1 MRRMKTQQDF
11 VFMRLVIALPAELL
25 DQVENFFK
33 QLWIFRKNLPSLMVR
48 FSLTSIERNRK
59 APAPVPYTIAK
70 CTILRLY
77 QLNHT

>member
-33 QLWIFRKNLPSLMVR
+33 QL
-48 FSLTSIERNRK
+48 
-59 APAPVPYTIAK
+59 
-70 CTILRLY
+70 
-77 QLNHT
+77 